1 MACSAPLAPEVL
13 GASFEVADA
22 SSRGR
27 PAAAARLP
35 SLVVFSVRRAPEAL
49 TRRKKCVIA
58 IDLVAMVLIIAFV
71 VKYLRG

>member
-1 MACSAPLAPEVL
+1 VL
-13 GASFEVADA
+13 GASSEDADA

-27 PAAAARLP
+27 PAAAVHLP
-35 SLVVFSVRRAPEAL
+35 SLVVFSVRRAPGAL

-58 IDLVAMVLIIAFV
+58 FDLVVVVLIIAFV